1 MRSLIIGI
9 AGGSGSGK
17 STIAKALQKKIHEN
31 NLLIIKQDSYY
42 KDLSHISYQKRII
55 QNFDHPDSLD
65 IELFENHMKRLKNG
79 ETIYMPDYD
88 FSKHI
93 RKQKK
98 IYCSPKSIILVE
110 GILALFFSSLRKI
123 YTLTIFLDIPSDIRL
138 IRRINRDVHDRK
150 RSIKSIT
157 KQYLETVRPM
167 HEQYVE
173 PSKNYADIIIDDH
186 KSIESIIEILMLKIK
201 SFSI

>member
-98 IYCSPKSIILVE
+98 IYCNPKNIILVE

>member
-17 STIAKALQKKIHEN
+17 STLAKALQKKIHEN

>member
-42 KDLSHISYQKRII
+42 KDLSHISYRKRII

-93 RKQKK
+93 RKQNK
-98 IYCSPKSIILVE
+98 IYCSPKNIILVE

>member
-42 KDLSHISYQKRII
+42 KDLSHISYRKRII

-93 RKQKK
+93 RKQN
-98 IYCSPKSIILVE
+98 LV
-110 GILALFFSSLRKI
+110 
-123 YTLTIFLDIPSDIRL
+123 
-138 IRRINRDVHDRK
+138 V
-150 RSIKSIT
+150 
-157 KQYLETVRPM
+157 Q
-167 HEQYVE
+167 
-173 PSKNYADIIIDDH
+173 
-186 KSIESIIEILMLKIK
+186 
-201 SFSI
+201 

>member
-65 IELFENHMKRLKNG
+65 IELFENHM
-79 ETIYMPDYD
+79 M
-88 FSKHI
+88 
-93 RKQKK
+93 
-98 IYCSPKSIILVE
+98 
-110 GILALFFSSLRKI
+110 
-123 YTLTIFLDIPSDIRL
+123 
-138 IRRINRDVHDRK
+138 
-150 RSIKSIT
+150 
-157 KQYLETVRPM
+157 
-167 HEQYVE
+167 
-173 PSKNYADIIIDDH
+173 
-186 KSIESIIEILMLKIK
+186 
-201 SFSI
+201 